1 VTTVTL
7 GNYSKNT
14 NQDVRIT
21 GVLEDIGVG
30 GFEGGGFY
38 VSGDISGDCM
48 KRFPDGDR
56 IRTSLVRR
64 VLVET
69 VNSVFELDANEVME
83 MLARRTADRMVEKLD
98 ALKND
103 GTPKA

>member
-1 VTTVTL
+1 MTTVTL

-21 GVLEDIGVG
+21 GVLEAIGAG

-38 VSGDISGDCM
+38 VSGIISGDRM

-69 VNSVFELDANEVME
+69 ANSVYELDADEVME
-83 MLARRTADRMVEKLD
+83 MLAQRTQDRMVEKLD